1 MTKDL
6 GSENVRRKFSLWWKR
21 KFLIWRRAKY
31 STTYSPSNDLSRR
44 KKCRNVLHEKWLHRV
59 KGKKFEYWPDIPPKS
74 LIINLCSRCDKS
86 EKSAHWRKAKQSYSS
101 KKSCYQCVLKM
112 WAHLI
117 SLGSVWC
124 SRCFS
129 SSKEPDY
136 LMTLGETKQRIK
148 HSGVAC
154 FLFINYHSQSL
165 IS

>member
-1 MTKDL
+1 MAACKIFNNLLPKQRFVTQKETPKCFAWKMASQSETKEIWISLDT
-6 GSENVRRKFSLWWKR
+6 SAAWYSFKNVILFHQ
-21 KFLIWRRAKY
+21 
-31 STTYSPSNDLSRR
+31 TLSYYQ
-44 KKCRNVLHEKWLHRV
+44 CVLKMWA
-59 KGKKFEYWPDIPPKS
+59 
-74 LIINLCSRCDKS
+74 
-86 EKSAHWRKAKQSYSS
+86 EKSAHCRKAKQSYSS

-136 LMTLGETKQRIK
+136 LMTLGETKQRIQ